1 MASGK
6 RLPGMAATASA
17 GSPSVPARSELAR
30 LRVAHRLLETHAMKM
45 NTWFAIWIAA
55 LGCGKDDG
63 AGSSSGK
70 VAEVSGDDVAAV
82 NAALPKELAGKLE
95 FESGTIEHRKDK
107 SFKLAIPKGWKKG
120 FMPGELEPADAD
132 HFGSKTLGKSSFSVS
147 SDCNGSCEKKDWA
160 AVSDKVVFSQYAK
173 SGATIVK
180 DVKADNRRTMVV
192 EEKASDSD
200 RAVAARVLVAWWE
213 PDATRYFTCRAE
225 LGAPLKGAVE
235 AFEKACANIAT
246 P

>member
-1 MASGK
+1 
-6 RLPGMAATASA
+6 MAATASA
-17 GSPSVPARSELAR
+17 GSQVVPMRRELAR
-30 LRVAHRLLETHAMKM
+30 LRVAQRLLETPAMKM
-45 NTWFAIWIAA
+45 NMWFAISVAA

-63 AGSSSGK
+63 AASSSGK
-70 VAEVSGDDVAAV
+70 AVEGGDVAAV
-82 NAALPKELAGKLE
+82 NAAIPKELAGKLE

-107 SFKLAIPKGWKKG
+107 SFKLAVPKGWKTG
-120 FMPGELEPADAD
+120 FMPGELEPADSD
-132 HFGSKTLGKSSFSVS
+132 GFGSKTLGKSSFKVS
-147 SDCNGSCEKKDWA
+147 SDCNGTCEKKDWA
-160 AVSDKVVFSQYAK
+160 AVSDKVVFSQYTK

-180 DVKADNRRTMVV
+180 DVKTDNRRTMVV

-200 RAVAARVLVAWWE
+200 RDVAARVLVAWWE

-225 LGAPLKGAVE
+225 LGKPLKGAVE